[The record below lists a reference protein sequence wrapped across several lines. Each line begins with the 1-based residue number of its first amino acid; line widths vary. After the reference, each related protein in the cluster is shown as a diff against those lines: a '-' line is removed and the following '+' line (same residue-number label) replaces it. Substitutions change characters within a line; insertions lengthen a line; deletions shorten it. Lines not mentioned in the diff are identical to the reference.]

1 MGISTFSV
9 PLSTIIVNA
18 IAGIGP
24 SCNSILR
31 SLRGQAICHVKL
43 IDLMIPCK
51 YVIDEALDKV
61 SVALAEMLEVTQV
74 SLSFTVCAI
83 SPPWEVHEVLVFI
96 FSLVYVLIILMLV
109 VQPRVHLES
118 WRES

>member
-31 SLRGQAICHVKL
+31 SLRCQAICHMKL
-43 IDLMIPCK
+43 IYLMIPCK

-83 SPPWEVHEVLVFI
+83 SPPWKVHEVLVFI

-109 VQPRVHLES
+109 IQPRVHLES